1 MKFRVQ
7 GASKENGDEV
17 DFEILAVDSKSAEKI
32 AHDRGVMVSAITAE
46 PDEVNLD
53 PIEMDEDLL
62 SAPATPSASVAAPAS
77 AAPAGAPAAHDIA
90 HAEAHAGDPEHPSTH
105 MEYKLMQNQA
115 LYLLEKSV
123 NKMILAGWEPQG
135 GLTISIQ
142 NNAPNYFQVLIR
154 RPPPKAAP

>member
-7 GASKENGDEV
+7 GASKTNGDEV
-17 DFEILAVDSKSAEKI
+17 DFEILAVDSKAAEKI

-46 PDEVNLD
+46 PDEVNLA
-53 PIEMDEDLL
+53 PIEMDFDEP
-62 SAPATPSASVAAPAS
+62 SPAPGLAKPVAAAAS

-142 NNAPNYFQVLIR
+142 NNAPNYFQALVR
-154 RPPPKAAP
+154 RPKPTT